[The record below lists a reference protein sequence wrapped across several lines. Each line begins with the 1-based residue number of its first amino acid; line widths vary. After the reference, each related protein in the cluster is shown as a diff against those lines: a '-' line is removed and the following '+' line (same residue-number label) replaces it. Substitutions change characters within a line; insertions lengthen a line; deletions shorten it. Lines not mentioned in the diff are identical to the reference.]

1 MERSSENSGEFHSGE
16 IIIISGEIIIQ
27 PWSGSS
33 ERNTRQPSYIVLTDD
48 TVLLYYCTKNSNV
61 SAVNKRNAESG
72 RSSGKVDEDRRSA
85 LEF

>member
-1 MERSSENSGEFHSGE
+1 M
-16 IIIISGEIIIQ
+16 
-27 PWSGSS
+27 
-33 ERNTRQPSYIVLTDD
+33 TRMVLDHGGG
-48 TVLLYYCTKNSNV
+48 VNSNV